1 VRLGDWSLLPEERD
15 NPGTVLDSRRTR
27 AGDLLMFTD
36 WRGDPDERLD
46 GPGTEISRVLC
57 EAAERGVVVR
67 GLIWRSHLDK
77 QKLEA
82 WHEGGRRGP
91 RPPGRLLPY
100 RLPELGALTTAWAGR
115 IYRVLFD
122 PDGRPPALRRRGGF

>member
-77 QKLEA
+77 LQFSEA
-82 WHEGGRRGP
+82 ENRHLGEEINAGVLRGP
-91 RPPGRLLPY
+91 VPV
-100 RLPELGALTTAWAGR
+100 GA
-115 IYRVLFD
+115 
-122 PDGRPPALRRRGGF
+122 